1 VSQLPLPPVQFK
13 TQSLIQSRIRDAL
26 AHHQAGRLNEAE
38 QIYLQAL
45 LIEPENADCL
55 HLLGMIA
62 FQTGDNAT
70 AAELIRKAIAIHK
83 TAASYYS
90 NLGNVVQAEGR
101 LDEAEACYR
110 RALELKPDQAEVYLN
125 LGHILKARGGVDG
138 GLDCYRRALSLKP
151 TLAEARVAESMALLL
166 KGEFAA
172 GWQDF
177 ESRWQ
182 TQDYD
187 TQQRNYPQPLWHGEG
202 LSGRLLIWGEQ
213 GVGDEIMFAGLVP
226 DVIRAGQSCVLDCDP
241 RLKPLF
247 ARSFPDVDVVSGYV
261 PNRDSKIEI
270 AAHLPS
276 GSLPGLFRTSR
287 QSFAAT
293 TSPYLISDPIKREK
307 FRAKYHDGR
316 LLVGLAWHTRNKKSG
331 RVRSID
337 LSLFASLFSPSGIR
351 WVSLQY
357 GDHDDLQRQADAT
370 RAPLL
375 IDREVGQLTDI
386 DGFAAQVAAMDLVIT
401 IDNSTAHLAAAL
413 GVPTWLLLP
422 LAPDWRWLV
431 GGDVSPWYPTMR
443 LFRQD
448 RIEDWHS
455 VLQRVESALITE
467 FNTSAAEDH
476 HHPRG

>member
-1 VSQLPLPPVQFK
+1 M
-13 TQSLIQSRIRDAL
+13 TRDAL

-38 QIYLQAL
+38 HIYRHAL
-45 LIEPENADCL
+45 EIDPNNADCL

-62 FQTGDNAT
+62 FQTGDNAA

-90 NLGNVVQAEGR
+90 NLGNVVQADGR

-110 RALELKPDQAEVYLN
+110 QALELKPDQAEVYLN
-125 LGHILKARGGVDG
+125 LGHVLKARGDVDA
-138 GLDCYRRALSLKP
+138 GLACYRRALALKP
-151 TLAEARVAESMALLL
+151 ALAEARAAEAMALLL
-166 KGEFAA
+166 QGDFAA
-172 GWQDF
+172 GWPHF

-187 TQQRNYPQPLWHGEG
+187 TQQRNYPQPLWRGER

-226 DVIRAGQSCVLDCDP
+226 DVVQAGQRCVLDCDP

-247 ARSFPDVDVVSGYV
+247 ARSFPDVDVVSGFG
-261 PNRDSKIEI
+261 PDRDSELDI

-276 GSLPGLFRTSR
+276 GSLPGLFRATR
-287 QSFAAT
+287 ESFAAT
-293 TSPYLISDPIKREK
+293 TSPYLIADPIEREK

-316 LLVGLAWHTRNKKSG
+316 LLVGIAWHTRNRKSG
-331 RVRSID
+331 RVRSIE
-337 LSLFASLFSPSGIR
+337 LSMFAPLFSLSGIQ

-357 GDHDDLQRQADAT
+357 GDHDDLQRQANAT

-375 IDREVGQLTDI
+375 FDREVDQFTDI
-386 DGFAAQVAAMDLVIT
+386 DGFAAQVAAMDLVVT

-422 LAPDWRWLV
+422 FAPDWRWLV
-431 GGDVSPWYPTMR
+431 SGDVSPWYPTMR

-448 RIEDWHS
+448 RIGDWHS
-455 VLQRVESALITE
+455 VLQRVESALT
-467 FNTSAAEDH
+467 TDLKTRTCWR
-476 HHPRG
+476 P